1 MPTIEELQ
9 VRGEELF
16 TRLLKSHAERPSP
29 ARRRRTLTAAAE
41 PAAEQDTTFC
51 WFDPDDAAS
60 ASALAFRLAALAGS
74 NDDREEG
81 LRAALDLVEEPDRP

>member
-16 TRLLKSHAERPSP
+16 TRLLKSHAERPRP
-29 ARRRRTLTAAAE
+29 ARRRRRRRSPPLLSRTAAA
-41 PAAEQDTTFC
+41 FC
-51 WFDPDDAAS
+51 WFDPEDAAS

-74 NDDREEG
+74 SDDREEG
-81 LRAALDLVEEPDRP
+81 LGRRSITSTS